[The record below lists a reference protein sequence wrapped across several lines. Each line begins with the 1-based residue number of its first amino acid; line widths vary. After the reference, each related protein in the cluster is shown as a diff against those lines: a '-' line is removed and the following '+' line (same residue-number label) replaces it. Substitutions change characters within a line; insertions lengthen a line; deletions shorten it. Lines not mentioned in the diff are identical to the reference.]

1 MAAARGD
8 FRRAGTGLHGTASK
22 GASMSNRDIVVIGGS
37 AGALAALKLA
47 VPALPPDLPAAVFVL
62 IHIGAASH
70 SVLPDLLS
78 RAGSLPAQTARA
90 GAAIAPGCIYVAPPD
105 RHLLLDRGRIA
116 LRRGPRENLAR
127 PAIDPLFRSAAAE
140 FGSRVIGVL
149 LSGMLYDGA
158 SGLRAIKRC
167 GGIAV
172 VQADAAYPEM
182 PRHAIQATEVDYRVG
197 AAELGA
203 LLVDLVGEP
212 AGRSPEVPRDVLF
225 EVRMAAGELAG
236 IEAEERLGRL
246 SPLTC
251 PECGGSLWEIED
263 GPLLRHRC
271 HVGHA
276 YDGTMLL
283 AEQAERI
290 DRALWSALRAHEERA
305 ALLHRH
311 AEHAR
316 AREAAREAKRWDE
329 LASEHD
335 QHVQSI
341 RELLLQ
347 PSTGG

>member
-1 MAAARGD
+1 MA
-8 FRRAGTGLHGTASK
+8 
-22 GASMSNRDIVVIGGS
+22 NRDIVVVGGS
-37 AGALAALKLA
+37 AGALEALKALL
-47 VPALPPDLPAAVFVL
+47 PALPGDLPAAVFVVV
-62 IHIGAASH
+62 HIGATPH
-70 SVLPDLLS
+70 SVLPEILS
-78 RAGSLPAQTARA
+78 RAGPLPAQTAKD
-90 GAAIAPGCIYVAPPD
+90 GARFEPGRVYVAPPD

-172 VQADAAYPEM
+172 VQADPRYAEM
-182 PRHAIQATEVDYRVG
+182 PRQALQTTEVDHRVP

-203 LLVDLVGEP
+203 LLVRLVGEP
-212 AGRSPEVPRDVLF
+212 AGPSPEVPEDVRF
-225 EVRMAAGELAG
+225 EVRMAAGEQAG
-236 IEAEERLGRL
+236 IDGEERLGKL

-263 GPLLRHRC
+263 GPILRHRC
-271 HVGHA
+271 HTGHA
-276 YDGTMLL
+276 YNGTLLL
-283 AEQAERI
+283 AEQSERI

-305 ALLHRH
+305 ALLRRH

-316 AREAAREAKRWDE
+316 ARQASGEASRWDE
-329 LASEHD
+329 LAAEHD
-335 QHVQSI
+335 QHGQSI
-341 RELLLQ
+341 RQLVIRES
-347 PSTGG
+347 PRG